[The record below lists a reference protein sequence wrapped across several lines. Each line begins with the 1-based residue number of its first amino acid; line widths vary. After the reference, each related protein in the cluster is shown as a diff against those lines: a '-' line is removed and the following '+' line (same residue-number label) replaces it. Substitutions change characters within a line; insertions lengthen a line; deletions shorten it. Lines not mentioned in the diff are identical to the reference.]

1 MQLVRKNRQGAWG
14 EGGAAPGK
22 SCKFYPHLG
31 FKTVFPAFKLPE
43 NCYTDTCIFFLETHM
58 LYMKDYPDNLTN
70 KESKGFSKIPI
81 FLLSYNNLKKIESI
95 A

>member
-1 MQLVRKNRQGAWG
+1 
-14 EGGAAPGK
+14 
-22 SCKFYPHLG
+22 
-31 FKTVFPAFKLPE
+31 
-43 NCYTDTCIFFLETHM
+43 M